1 MLQRGPQA
9 CPPQPAHVSSDP
21 QHDSSPHFARGAI
34 GFPTALATA
43 VGLVMASPVMLTASS
58 GVSVG
63 GHLFFG
69 AMLVAAA
76 LMALQ
81 ATTFAEA
88 ATLLPTAGSVY
99 DFIACGLGRVAAI
112 TGTLSTYLLVH
123 SFAGTAETVL
133 AGVMATVHFD
143 ALHALL
149 VARGATWAVGVALV
163 LGFAV
168 LNYFGIQLFARVEI
182 VVTLAMWLTLMVFGL
197 GALLLPAAPGAQAGL
212 AAPRIGDDA
221 AAAFSLVGMAL
232 FMFLGLEFVTPLAP
246 SLRAPQRT
254 IPRAMLAGLL
264 GVLLCTSLWALAM
277 ARQVPDLPL
286 GDGTLHRLE
295 TPEAVPQ
302 LAVAVLGPAGK
313 VWLGLAFLLAGA
325 ATINTLMAAL
335 PRLLYGMALD
345 GALPRAFAWLH
356 PRHRTPVL
364 GIVVS
369 AAIPIAG
376 AIFVRGDVTR
386 IMPLVLAGVCAWSG
400 SYVLANLSLVML
412 RWRRPNLPRAFR
424 TPWFP
429 LPQLL
434 ATAGIVAALTDIVPP
449 TMPAAAVYGPFAA
462 VSAVCLVYALVWT
475 LLVRRQAP
483 FAPVPVEQVMAREW
497 GSAAPRDAP

>member
-1 MLQRGPQA
+1 MDPT
-9 CPPQPAHVSSDP
+9 PSSAHL
-21 QHDSSPHFARGAI
+21 ARGAV

-58 GVSVG
+58 GVSLG
-63 GHLFFG
+63 GRLFFV
-69 AMLVAAA
+69 AMLVAAG

-81 ATTFAEA
+81 ASTFAEA
-88 ATLLPTAGSVY
+88 ATMLPTAGSVY

-123 SFAGTAETVL
+123 TFAGTAETVL
-133 AGVMATVHFD
+133 AGVMATVNFEG
-143 ALHALL
+143 LHALL
-149 VARGATWAVGVALV
+149 VAHDATWAVGVALV

-182 VVTLAMWLTLMVFGL
+182 VVTAAMWLTLMVFGI
-197 GALLLPAAPGAQAGL
+197 GALLLPPAAGAPIGL
-212 AAPRIGDDA
+212 GDSRVGDDA

-246 SLRAPQRT
+246 SMRAPQRT
-254 IPRAMLAGLL
+254 IPRAMGLGLL
-264 GVLLCTSLWALAM
+264 GVLLCTGLWALAM
-277 ARQVPDLPL
+277 LRQVPDGPV
-286 GDGTLHRLE
+286 GDGSVHLLE
-295 TPEAVPQ
+295 TPEAVPL
-302 LAVAVLGPAGK
+302 LASAVLGPAGR
-313 VWLGLAFLLAGA
+313 VWLGIAFLLAGA

-335 PRLLYGMALD
+335 PRMLYGMALD
-345 GALPRAFAWLH
+345 GALPKAFAWLH

-376 AIFVRGDVTR
+376 AIAVRGDVTR
-386 IMPLVLAGVCAWSG
+386 IMPLVLAGVCAWSA
-400 SYVLANLSLVML
+400 SYVLVNLSLVML
-412 RWRRPNLPRAFR
+412 RWRRPDLARPFR

-434 ATAGIVAALTDIVPP
+434 ASAGILAALTDIAPP
-449 TMPAAAVYGPFAA
+449 TIAPAAVYAPFAIVGA
-462 VSAVCLVYALVWT
+462 ACFVYALVWT
-475 LLVRRQAP
+475 VLVRRQAP
-483 FAPVPVEQVMAREW
+483 FAPVPVEQVIEREW
-497 GSAAPRDAP
+497 GSAAPRDGAA

>member
-1 MLQRGPQA
+1 MTPDR
-9 CPPQPAHVSSDP
+9 PPASPA
-21 QHDSSPHFARGAI
+21 QLPHGAV

-63 GHLFFG
+63 GRLFFM

-81 ATTFAEA
+81 ATSFAEA

-123 SFAGTAETVL
+123 TFAGTAETVL

-149 VARGATWAVGVALV
+149 AAHEATWVVGVALV
-163 LGFAV
+163 LGFAT
-168 LNYFGIQLFARVEI
+168 LNFFGIRLFARVEI
-182 VVTLAMWLTLMVFGL
+182 VVTAAMWFTLMVFGI
-197 GALLLPAAPGAQAGL
+197 GALLLPVPAGAPPDLGTS
-212 AAPRIGDDA
+212 RIGDDA
-221 AAAFSLVGMAL
+221 AAVFSLVGMAL

-246 SLRAPQRT
+246 SLRAPHRT
-254 IPRAMLAGLL
+254 IPRAMYLGLL
-264 GVLLCTSLWALAM
+264 GVLLCTTLWGVALL
-277 ARQVPDLPL
+277 RQVPDVPV
-286 GDGTLHRLE
+286 GDGALHLLE
-295 TPEAVPQ
+295 TPMAVPR
-302 LAVAVLGPAGK
+302 LASAVLGPWGK
-313 VWLGLAFLLAGA
+313 VWLGCAFLLAGA
-325 ATINTLMAAL
+325 ATINTLMATL

-356 PRHRTPVL
+356 PTYRTPVL

-376 AIFVRGDVTR
+376 AIAVRGDVTR
-386 IMPLVLAGVCAWSG
+386 IMPLVLAGVCAWSA
-400 SYVLANLSLVML
+400 SYVLVNLSLVML
-412 RWRRPNLPRAFR
+412 RWRRPDLPRAFR
-424 TPWFP
+424 TPGFP

-434 ATAGIVAALTDIVPP
+434 ASAGIVAALTDIAPP
-449 TMPAAAVYGPFAA
+449 TIPAVAVYGPFAA
-462 VSAVCLVYALVWT
+462 VSSASLAYALVWT
-475 LLVRRQAP
+475 VLVRRQAP
-483 FAPVPVEQVMAREW
+483 FAPVPVEQVLEREW
-497 GSAAPRDAP
+497 GSAAPRTSA

>member
-1 MLQRGPQA
+1 MTPI
-9 CPPQPAHVSSDP
+9 PPPPPSTQL
-21 QHDSSPHFARGAI
+21 ARAAV

-58 GVSVG
+58 GVSLG
-63 GHLFFG
+63 GRLFFV

-81 ATTFAEA
+81 ASTFAEA

-123 SFAGTAETVL
+123 TFAGTAETVL
-133 AGVMATVHFD
+133 AGVMATVHFES
-143 ALHALL
+143 LHALL
-149 VARGATWAVGVALV
+149 VAHQATWVVGVALV

-168 LNYFGIQLFARVEI
+168 LNFFGIQLFARVEI
-182 VVTLAMWLTLMVFGL
+182 VVTAAMWLTLMVFGI
-197 GALLLPAAPGAQAGL
+197 GALLLPPAAGAPPGLGAS
-212 AAPRIGDDA
+212 RIGDDP

-246 SLRAPQRT
+246 SMRAPQRW
-254 IPRAMLAGLL
+254 IPRAMVLGLF
-264 GVLLCTSLWALAM
+264 GVLLCTGLWALALL
-277 ARQVPDLPL
+277 RQVPDRPI
-286 GDGTLHRLE
+286 GDGTLRLLE
-295 TPEAVPQ
+295 TPQAVPL
-302 LAVAVLGPAGK
+302 LASAVLGAPGR

-356 PRHRTPVL
+356 PRYRTPVL

-369 AAIPIAG
+369 AAIPIVG
-376 AIFVRGDVTR
+376 AIAVQGEVTR

-400 SYVLANLSLVML
+400 SYLLVNLSIAML
-412 RWRRPNLPRAFR
+412 RWRRPDLARPFR
-424 TPWFP
+424 SPWFP

-434 ATAGIVAALTDIVPP
+434 ASAGIVAALADIAPP
-449 TMPAAAVYGPFAA
+449 TMSPAAIYGPFAA
-462 VSAVCLVYALVWT
+462 VLVLSFVYALAWT
-475 LLVRRQAP
+475 VGVRRQAP
-483 FAPVPVEQVMAREW
+483 FAPVPVEQVLERA
-497 GSAAPRDAP
+497 GAPAAPRDTA

>member
-1 MLQRGPQA
+1 
-9 CPPQPAHVSSDP
+9 
-21 QHDSSPHFARGAI
+21 
-34 GFPTALATA
+34 
-43 VGLVMASPVMLTASS
+43 MASPVMLTATS
-58 GVSVG
+58 GVSLG
-63 GHLFFG
+63 GKLFFM
-69 AMLVAAA
+69 AMLVAAG

-123 SFAGTAETVL
+123 TFAGTAETVL
-133 AGVMATVHFD
+133 AGVMVTVHFE

-149 VARGATWAVGVALV
+149 AAHDATWAVGVLLV
-163 LGFAV
+163 VGFAV
-168 LNYFGIQLFARVEI
+168 LNYFGIRLFARVEI
-182 VVTLAMWLTLMVFGL
+182 VVTAAMWVTLMVFGS
-197 GALLLPAAPGAQAGL
+197 GALLLPAAAGAPPSLGDS
-212 AAPRIGDDA
+212 RVGDDA

-246 SLRAPQRT
+246 SMRAPQRT
-254 IPRAMLAGLL
+254 IPRAMGLGLL
-264 GVLLCTSLWALAM
+264 LVLLCTTLWGAAM
-277 ARQVPDLPL
+277 VRQVPDALV
-286 GDGTLHRLE
+286 GDGTLHLLE
-295 TPEAVPQ
+295 TPEAVPL
-302 LAVAVLGPAGK
+302 LASAVLGPAGR

-369 AAIPIAG
+369 AVITVAG
-376 AIFVRGDVTR
+376 AIAVRGEVTR
-386 IMPLVLAGVCAWSG
+386 IMPLVLAGVCAWSA
-400 SYVLANLSLVML
+400 SYVLVNVSLVML
-412 RWRRPNLPRAFR
+412 RWRRPDLARSFR

-434 ATAGIVAALTDIVPP
+434 ATAGIVAALTDIAPP
-449 TMPAAAVYGPFAA
+449 TIPPAAVYGPFATVLA
-462 VSAVCLVYALVWT
+462 ASVVYALIWT
-475 LLVRRQAP
+475 VVVRRQAP
-483 FAPVPVEQVMAREW
+483 FAPVPVEQVLEREW
-497 GSAAPRDAP
+497 GAAAPRDAA

>member
-1 MLQRGPQA
+1 MSPD
-9 CPPQPAHVSSDP
+9 PPPSS
-21 QHDSSPHFARGAI
+21 SSHLARGAV

-58 GVSVG
+58 GVSLG
-63 GHLFFG
+63 GKLFFI
-69 AMLVAAA
+69 AMLVAAG

-81 ATTFAEA
+81 VTTFAEA

-123 SFAGTAETVL
+123 TFAGTAETVL
-133 AGVMATVHFD
+133 AGVMVTVHFE
-143 ALHALL
+143 ALHTLL
-149 VARGATWAVGVALV
+149 VAHDATWAVGVALV
-163 LGFAV
+163 VGFAV

-182 VVTLAMWLTLMVFGL
+182 VVTTAMWVTLMVFGI
-197 GALLLPAAPGAQAGL
+197 GALLLPAAAGTPPGLGAS
-212 AAPRIGDDA
+212 RIGDDA
-221 AAAFSLVGMAL
+221 TAAFSLVGMAL

-246 SLRAPQRT
+246 SMRAPQRT
-254 IPRAMLAGLL
+254 IPRAMGLGLL
-264 GVLLCTSLWALAM
+264 LVLLCTTLWGVAM
-277 ARQVPDLPL
+277 VRQVPDALV
-286 GDGTLHRLE
+286 GDGTRHLLE
-295 TPEAVPQ
+295 TPEAVPL
-302 LAVAVLGPAGK
+302 LASAVLGPAGR

-369 AAIPIAG
+369 AAIPVAG
-376 AIFVRGDVTR
+376 AVAVRGDVTR
-386 IMPLVLAGVCAWSG
+386 IMPLVLAGVCAWSA
-400 SYVLANLSLVML
+400 SYVLVNLSLVML
-412 RWRRPNLPRAFR
+412 RWRRPDLARPFRA
-424 TPWFP
+424 PWFP

-434 ATAGIVAALTDIVPP
+434 ASAGIVGALTDIAPP
-449 TMPAAAVYGPFAA
+449 TIPAAAVYGPFAVVLA
-462 VSAVCLVYALVWT
+462 ASFVYALIWT
-475 LLVRRQAP
+475 VVVRRQAP
-483 FAPVPVEQVMAREW
+483 FAPVPVEQVLEREW
-497 GSAAPRDAP
+497 GSAAPRDAA